1 MTPSQEL
8 FIAAASQV
16 TSQIRLGPMVKLLPM
31 HPPVQLIED
40 LCVLDQLLE
49 GRLDYGV
56 GRGAVP
62 VEHYWFGDSW
72 PQSRERF
79 VDVLAIIKRALA
91 TGEISSEGSAFYDF
105 PTMPMSTKPFQEHIP
120 FWYPGNPVAAGQYGL
135 SLMWPGQIEQAAY
148 DQYVEAWH
156 RHKDDE
162 LRLDGPGAEPRV
174 AYNVVLAIAPT
185 EDEAQEIARRGMEG
199 LVRRT
204 RNAHRFDRLVIS
216 DQECDAA
223 QGPLRAII
231 ASMEPAISF
240 GAGTTG
246 QIAERLAAL
255 LQDGMSDYICF
266 MLPTGDMSLYE
277 ARRTLD
283 LFVTEVKPQ
292 LDQVTAGR

>member
-1 MTPSQEL
+1 
-8 FIAAASQV
+8 
-16 TSQIRLGPMVKLLPM
+16 M

-40 LCVLDQLLE
+40 MCVLDQLLE

-62 VEHYWFGDSW
+62 IQHYWFGDSW
-72 PQSRERF
+72 PHSRERF
-79 VDVLAIIKRALA
+79 VDVLGIVRRALD
-91 TGEISSEGSAFYDF
+91 TGEISSEGSQFYDF
-105 PTMPMSTKPFQEHIP
+105 PAMPMSTRPFQERIP

-135 SLMWPGQIEQAAY
+135 NLMWPGKIEPAAY
-148 DQYVEAWH
+148 EAYVDAWN

-162 LRLDGPGAEPRV
+162 LRFDGPDSEPRV
-174 AYNVVLAIAPT
+174 AYNVILAIAPT

-216 DQECDAA
+216 EEECEAA
-223 QGPLRAII
+223 QGPLRAIL
-231 ASMEPAISF
+231 STMEPAISF

-246 QIAERLAAL
+246 QIAERLAGML
-255 LQDGMSDYICF
+255 EDGLSDYICF
-266 MLPTGDMSLYE
+266 MLPTGDMTLYE

-292 LDQVTAGR
+292 LDQVTV